1 MEYNSD
7 FRYDLKRGQDAEKW
21 LAGLLE
27 SDAMEVKRDFI
38 ASKSNRV
45 FVEVA
50 CSGKPS
56 GIMTTEADHWGFV
69 LDDCAVL
76 IPVTKLLPLVE
87 RAIDEG
93 RYRNGGDGNR
103 SVGALIP
110 LVWLTKFLHLPPS
123 SIEESTVNGK

>member
-1 MEYNSD
+1 MHYNSD

-38 ASKSNRV
+38 ASTSNRV
-45 FVEVA
+45 FVEFS
-50 CSGKPS
+50 CRDKPS

-76 IPVTKLLPLVE
+76 IPTAKLRLLVQ

-93 RYRNGGDGNR
+93 RVVNGGDGNR

-110 LVWLTKFLHLPPS
+110 LEWLTKFLHLAPS
-123 SIEESTVNGK
+123 AIEEST